1 MLRNGCSGRL
11 KTSHEFDLVRRA
23 SEQPERV
30 LIAEV
35 DGHVVGFAAI
45 GPSGDED
52 GGGDGEVRAMY
63 LIAGHWGQGIGRA
76 LMGSALDA
84 LRQAGFTEAT
94 LWASPPT
101 SGRDGSTRRVDG
113 LQMAPSSRMTVAAF
127 PLPSCATAAGLLD
140 AIPLS
145 ELFHSIDNVTGA
157 PRGGEPNHKAAR
169 LRSRGPLQ
177 AGAGP
182 QPVWDECPHPASG
195 PMAYLLDPV

>member
-1 MLRNGCSGRL
+1 MVARAGL

-94 LWASPPT
+94 LWALATNERARRFYEAGGWAPD
-101 SGRDGSTRRVDG
+101 GAVKRDD
-113 LQMAPSSRMTVAAF
+113 
-127 PLPSCATAAGLLD
+127 
-140 AIPLS
+140 
-145 ELFHSIDNVTGA
+145 
-157 PRGGEPNHKAAR
+157 
-169 LRSRGPLQ
+169 SRGFPITELRYRRRL
-177 AGAGP
+177 A
-182 QPVWDECPHPASG
+182 
-195 PMAYLLDPV
+195 